1 MTLRPGLGKP
11 RAMGSG
17 NTDGPAILICVFAHN
32 EQRLI
37 GSCLDSL
44 PLGEPSIAVAVVV
57 NGSTD
62 GTAAVVRRY
71 EGRGVRLVEYGEGG
85 KSRSWNRFILD
96 EAPRAGTF
104 VFVDG
109 DARVLPGSVEA
120 LAHCLR
126 ENPGV
131 NAAAGMPRNGRRAA
145 EYRRLLRNEGGLFGD
160 LYALSGAFVE
170 RLRESGLRLP
180 EDLVGDDSLIG
191 ALAHTDLGG
200 DADWEDERVFACE
213 KAGFLCE
220 PNTLHPM
227 SLRMQSKRMVSYAVR
242 HFQNR
247 MISAIMRES
256 GPHDIPSHMANIYD
270 GWLPRMKPRL
280 SPVWYWFDRRALA
293 RMRAAAVRTGAPGS

>member
-11 RAMGSG
+11 LAMGSG

-44 PLGEPSIAVAVVV
+44 PLDDPSIAVAVVV

-62 GTAAVVRRY
+62 GTAAIVRSY
-71 EGRGVRLVEYGEGG
+71 EDRVVRLVEYAEGG

-120 LAHCLR
+120 LAGCLR
-126 ENPGV
+126 ENPAA
-131 NAAAGMPRNGRRAA
+131 NAVAGMPRNGRRAA
-145 EYRRLLRNEGGLFGD
+145 EYRRLLRKEGGLFGD

-170 RLRESGLRLP
+170 RLRASGLRLP

-200 DADWEDERVFACE
+200 DADWEDERVMACE
-213 KAGFLCE
+213 EAGFLCE
-220 PNTLHPM
+220 PNTLHPA
-227 SLRMQSKRMVSYAVR
+227 SLAMQSKRMVSYAVR

-256 GPHDIPSHMANIYD
+256 GPHDIPPRMAEIYES
-270 GWLPRMKPRL
+270 WLPRLKPRL

-293 RMRAAAVRTGAPGS
+293 RMRAAVVRAGAPGS